1 MEMERNISLGR
12 ALIASICFS
21 KKGLIKMRHTLRNKF
36 TQTNFKL
43 LLQTASSNNFFNSS
57 FSLAT

>member
-21 KKGLIKMRHTLRNKF
+21 KKGPIKMRHTLRNKF

-43 LLQTASSNNFFNSS
+43 LLQTASSNFFNSS

>member
-12 ALIASICFS
+12 ALIASLCFS
-21 KKGLIKMRHTLRNKF
+21 KKGPIKMRHTLRNKF
-36 TQTNFKL
+36 TQTTFKL
-43 LLQTASSNNFFNSS
+43 QNASSNNFFNSS